1 MAKRRTSRSGDP
13 LFPEA
18 LPLKFDQ
25 RLVLL
30 QWMLRLFD
38 KKEFGGISKATLEKH
53 HVLFQDDR
61 DTYIGKML
69 NGMID

>member
-1 MAKRRTSRSGDP
+1 
-13 LFPEA
+13 
-18 LPLKFDQ
+18 
-25 RLVLL
+25 VLL